1 MNKLF
6 TTAIAL
12 MMGSVASVA
21 FAQDSAE
28 QTEPPAPQSQMRP
41 ADLDSLLEQVRR
53 GRVTE
58 TSEHREREA
67 EFRAR
72 RDQQDRM
79 LTEAR
84 QERASEEKTAENLER
99 TIQNNEQRIREL
111 DATLQDRLG
120 ELKEM
125 FGVLQQVAG
134 DMRGVIENSLVT
146 VEYGKAARVDGIN
159 KLIEKASRSSTLP
172 SINEIEVL
180 WQQMMLE
187 MVASGEVTK
196 FDHTVVANSGEKQT
210 VPLVRVGNFNLVSD
224 GKYYDYL
231 AESGNVVELGRQPS
245 ARFTGSASALAKA
258 SAGET
263 IAFGVDP
270 TRGQLLSLLIQSPT
284 LQERVDQGGAV
295 GYVTLALGA
304 IGVLIAIIKAI
315 TLSITTAKVRG
326 QSKTPGDPKTSNPL
340 GRVLS
345 VYQNNKGVDVETLEL
360 KLDEA
365 ILRETPA
372 LERGLTVIKLIS
384 AVAPLLGLLGTVTGM
399 IATFQAITL
408 FGTGDPKLMAN
419 GISQALVT
427 TVIGLVVAIPTLL
440 MHSFVAGMSK
450 KVIHVLEEQSAGIIA
465 VHAEKEHGRA
475 VSS

>member
-1 MNKLF
+1 MNKFL

-12 MMGSVASVA
+12 VMGGLASTA
-21 FAQDSAE
+21 FAQDATEE
-28 QTEPPAPQSQMRP
+28 QPAPPPSQMRP
-41 ADLDSLLEQVRR
+41 ADLDSLLDQVRR

-58 TSEHREREA
+58 TSEHRQREA

-72 RDQQDRM
+72 RDQQDRL
-79 LTEAR
+79 LTEAN
-84 QERASEEKTAENLER
+84 QEQASEERTSERLEK
-99 TIQNNEQRIREL
+99 TIQDNEQSIREL
-111 DATLQDRLG
+111 DATLQERLG

-134 DMRGVIENSLVT
+134 DTRGTIESSLIT
-146 VEYGKAARVDGIN
+146 VEYGKEQRLEGIN
-159 KLIEKASRSSTLP
+159 NLIAKASRSSTLP
-172 SINEIEVL
+172 SIDEIEVL
-180 WQQMMLE
+180 WQEMMLE

-196 FDHTVVANSGEKQT
+196 FDHSIVAADGEKKN
-210 VPLVRVGNFNLVSD
+210 VELVRVGNFNLVSD

-231 AESGNVVELGRQPS
+231 PESGNVVELGRQPS
-245 ARFTGSASALAKA
+245 ARFTGSTADLVNA
-258 SAGET
+258 SAGDT

-270 TRGQLLSLLIQSPT
+270 TRGQLLGLLIQSPT

-295 GYVTLALGA
+295 GYVTLGLGA
-304 IGVLIAIIKAI
+304 IGVVIAILKMI
-315 TLSITTAKVRG
+315 TLSITTAKVRS
-326 QSKTPGDPKTSNPL
+326 QTKAPGDPKASNPL
-340 GRVLS
+340 GRVLT
-345 VYQNNKGVDVETLEL
+345 VYKENPTVDVETLEL

-365 ILRETPA
+365 ILRETPS

-440 MHSFVAGMSK
+440 LHSFVAGMSK
-450 KVIHVLEEQSAGIIA
+450 RVIHILEEQSAGIVA
-465 VHAEKEHGRA
+465 VHAEKEQGRA
-475 VSS
+475 VAS